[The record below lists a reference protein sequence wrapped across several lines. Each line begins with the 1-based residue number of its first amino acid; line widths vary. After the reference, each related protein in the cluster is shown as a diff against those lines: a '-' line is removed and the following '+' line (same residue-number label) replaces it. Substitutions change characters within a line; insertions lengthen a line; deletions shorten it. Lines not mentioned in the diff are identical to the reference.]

1 MGCAEMIMSNPMGMV
16 KLEEGLY
23 MNVSSLKIVDTEKT
37 TSVYSGIRETHIKI
51 CNHVTTEVI
60 TNCFETRVK

>member
-1 MGCAEMIMSNPMGMV
+1 MGCVEMIMSNPMGMV

-23 MNVSSLKIVDTEKT
+23 INVSSLEIVDTEKT

-51 CNHVTTEVI
+51 CNHVHGSHNEL
-60 TNCFETRVK
+60 F